1 MLGIVAG
8 VALTGTS
15 LLVLLAV
22 LTFAAPAGV
31 WLLWPRVPG
40 PRVVR
45 VVQQLAAIA
54 LAQVVAVMLIA
65 VALNDY
71 GQFYTSWSD
80 LLGLTPPKVATVKQY
95 GHGAVARA
103 TPVPLVVVRPTVH
116 ATATPRPTA
125 GTIAGYP
132 ATTWSPASAWSVDGA
147 VVSVRVIGGRTGYV
161 QNAYVYLPPQWFTTA
176 PSLRSFPLVE
186 VFTGFPG
193 HPDLLLTRLD
203 YPRYLLDGIR
213 AGELRPMV
221 LVMMRPTV
229 AFPRDT
235 ECLDIPRGPQSL
247 TYFAS
252 DVPAAVATDFQF
264 VVRGAGAVGDSSG
277 GYCALHLAMT
287 HPRTFT
293 AAASLSGYYKPVS
306 DFTTGDL
313 YHGSVTA
320 KNQADLLWRLRNLPP
335 PPVAVLVATSHS
347 ETGYEGYRAA
357 QRFLALIRP
366 PMSAQ
371 EVVVA
376 HGGHNFESWNL
387 ELPRALRFLSE
398 QL

>member
-1 MLGIVAG
+1 M
-8 VALTGTS
+8 ALTGTS

-22 LTFAAPAGV
+22 STFAAPAGV
-31 WLLWPRVPG
+31 WWLWPRVRG
-40 PRVVR
+40 PRPVRAAQQVGGIVV
-45 VVQQLAAIA
+45 
-54 LAQVVAVMLIA
+54 AQVAAVLLVA

-80 LLGLTPPKVATVKQY
+80 LLGLTPPKVAAVKQY
-95 GHGAVARA
+95 GHTGAAPV
-103 TPVPLVVVRPTVH
+103 TPAPLAVVRPTAH
-116 ATATPRPTA
+116 TTSEPRPA
-125 GTIAGYP
+125 ADSVAGYP
-132 ATTWSPASAWSVDGA
+132 ATSWSSPSAWSVNGA
-147 VVSVRVIGGRTGYV
+147 VVSVPVSGARTGYV

-176 PSLRSFPLVE
+176 PSRRAFPLLE

-203 YPRYLLDGIR
+203 YPRYVLDGIR
-213 AGELRPMV
+213 LGELRPMV

-252 DVPAAVATDFQF
+252 DVPVAVATDFQF

-277 GYCALHLAMT
+277 GYCALRLAMT
-287 HPRTFT
+287 YPHTFT
-293 AAASLSGYYKPVS
+293 TAASLSGYYKPVS

-320 KNQADLLWRLRNLPP
+320 RNQADLLWRLRNLPP
-335 PPVAVLVATSHS
+335 PHVAVFVATSHS

-357 QRFLALIRP
+357 QRFLKLIRP
-366 PMSAQ
+366 PMSAEQ
-371 EVVVA
+371 IVVA
-376 HGGHNFESWNL
+376 HGGHNFETWNL

-398 QL
+398 RLSPA